1 MENSKYDKYRKK
13 TEEMLDQL
21 FAKPDLTPAEF
32 KNANEALCTLEK
44 LNKLERGD
52 AMREEYGDN
61 YGTYYPQ
68 MPYGASSWIAS
79 GPYPDDGYGDN
90 YGRRMRSST
99 TGRYMNGPNSGQRM
113 SGTYGHSIED
123 RMVANLEDMIDQA
136 HNEYERQQIQK
147 QIQDIRKGNMM

>member
-1 MENSKYDKYRKK
+1 MSVGKYDEYRKK
-13 TEEMLDQL
+13 TEAMLDQL
-21 FAKPDLTPAEF
+21 FAKADMTVTEF

-52 AMREEYGDN
+52 AMREEYGDSYGN
-61 YGTYYPQ
+61 YMPQ
-68 MPYGASSWIAS
+68 MPYGASSWVAS
-79 GPYPDDGYGDN
+79 GPYPDSMYYGDN

-99 TGRYMNGPNSGQRM
+99 TGRYMNGNSG

-123 RMVANLEDMIDQA
+123 RMVANLEDMMDQA
-136 HNEYERQQIQK
+136 HNDYERQQIQK